1 MSKTDLTKIYK
12 TYYTAKNQP
21 EIVHF
26 ETARYLSVC
35 GKGDPSGTL
44 FAEHIQALYS
54 VAYSIKFQ
62 YKALDQDFT
71 VSKLEGLWW
80 YDEQKYA
87 GLSIATSS
95 VQVPRSEW
103 EYRLLIR
110 LPDYVDAGAVSNAA
124 ALVCAKKNIALAS
137 NVTFFELTEGKC
149 VQMMH
154 AGPFNT
160 EPETLAQI
168 GAFTQQH
175 SFQKNG
181 LHHEIYLSDFR
192 NTAPEKLKTILRE
205 PVR

>member
-1 MSKTDLTKIYK
+1 MKILRRYK
-12 TYYTAKNQP
+12 NKALIIQYEKKCDQQR
-21 EIVHF
+21 IFVHNLRGST
-26 ETARYLSVC
+26 EQHRRKYNRCMLW
-35 GKGDPSGTL
+35 L
-44 FAEHIQALYS
+44 
-54 VAYSIKFQ
+54 Q

-71 VSKLEGLWW
+71 VAKLEGLWW
-80 YDEQKYA
+80 YDDQKYA